1 MEHSSHSEDRPF
13 WAFWT
18 CSETMVT
25 ESVGWKDGLKNK
37 VSKVHKKCSYHEN
50 IDLDI
55 SAGSCPQVFHQ
66 KLNREYQVVTG
77 TDACIQSR
85 TVRSGYDEHWTHELS
100 KEIE

>member
-1 MEHSSHSEDRPF
+1 M
-13 WAFWT
+13 
-18 CSETMVT
+18 
-25 ESVGWKDGLKNK
+25 
-37 VSKVHKKCSYHEN
+37 HKKCSYHEN

-85 TVRSGYDEHWTHELS
+85 TVRSGYDEH
-100 KEIE
+100 